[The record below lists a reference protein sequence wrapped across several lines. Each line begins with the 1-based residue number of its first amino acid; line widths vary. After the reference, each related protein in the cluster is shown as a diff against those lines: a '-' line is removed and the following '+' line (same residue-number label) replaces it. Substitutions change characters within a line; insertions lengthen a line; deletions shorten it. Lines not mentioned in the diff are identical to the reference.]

1 MQVPGQQF
9 QMFTKERIRS
19 MEPVKEAML
28 PVNRLALEV
37 LGWAALAALSFF
49 FHLVAF
55 IVVLLCLAYK
65 ASMFRFVYENTR
77 IPDDPNPTE
86 HPVRIIRYEES
97 SVDEWEYT
105 DGTATR
111 T

>member
-1 MQVPGQQF
+1 
-9 QMFTKERIRS
+9 MFTKELIRD
-19 MEPVKEAML
+19 ME

-77 IPDDPNPTE
+77 IPDDHDPAE
-86 HPVRIIRYEES
+86 HPVTIIRYEQP
-97 SVDEWEYT
+97 T
-105 DGTATR
+105 IPGT
-111 T
+111 